1 MRRYKKTRILN
12 DRNNERYLSTRTYKP
27 IPKQDT
33 DIYII
38 GKIGQTLINLAD
50 TYYNDVDMWW
60 VIATA
65 NPGCFE
71 GGVNLKVGKEY
82 RIPTDL
88 SVVGLDVVNR
98 GTSGGGGG
106 GY

>member
-1 MRRYKKTRILN
+1 
-12 DRNNERYLSTRTYKP
+12 
-27 IPKQDT
+27 
-33 DIYII
+33 
-38 GKIGQTLINLAD
+38 
-50 TYYNDVDMWW
+50 MWW

-88 SVVGLDVVNR
+88 SVVGLDVVSR

>member
-1 MRRYKKTRILN
+1 MGRYKKTRILN
-12 DRNNERYLSTRTYKP
+12 DKNNERYSSTRTYKP

-50 TYYNDVDMWW
+50 TYYDDVNMWW

-88 SVVGLDVVNR
+88 SVVGLDVVSR

>member
-1 MRRYKKTRILN
+1 MGRYKKTRILN
-12 DRNNERYLSTRTYKP
+12 DKNNERYLSTRTYEP

-50 TYYNDVDMWW
+50 TYYDDVNMWW

-88 SVVGLDVVNR
+88 SVVGLDVVSR
-98 GTSGGGGG
+98 GTSGGDGG